1 MDVRTVTRNGF
12 EISREEIDHDRKRL
26 KRYERGAK
34 ELELVESRSL
44 TAEELEDISTVE
56 TAKSGVQRL
65 NDDLRR
71 NSEFLALEKPTATQT
86 AAQVQ
91 ALTRQV
97 SALLKMQ
104 GRGYEG

>member
-1 MDVRTVTRNGF
+1 MDVRTVTRNGL

-71 NSEFLALEKPTATQT
+71 NSEFLALEKPTAAQT
-86 AAQVQ
+86 AAQVK

-97 SALLKMQ
+97 NSLLERQKDQ
-104 GRGYEG
+104 YR

>member
-12 EISREEIDHDRKRL
+12 VISREEIDHDRKML

-86 AAQVQ
+86 AAQVK

-97 SALLKMQ
+97 NSLLERQKDQ
-104 GRGYEG
+104 YR

>member
-1 MDVRTVTRNGF
+1 
-12 EISREEIDHDRKRL
+12 
-26 KRYERGAK
+26 
-34 ELELVESRSL
+34 VESRSL

-56 TAKSGVQRL
+56 MAKSGVQRL

-97 SALLKMQ
+97 NSLLERQKDQ
-104 GRGYEG
+104 YR

>member
-12 EISREEIDHDRKRL
+12 EISREEIDHDRKWL

-71 NSEFLALEKPTATQT
+71 NSEFLALEKPTAAQT

-97 SALLKMQ
+97 NSLLERQKDQ
-104 GRGYEG
+104 YR

>member
-12 EISREEIDHDRKRL
+12 LISREEIDHDRKLL

-71 NSEFLALEKPTATQT
+71 NSEFLALEKPTAAQT
-86 AAQVQ
+86 AAQVK

-97 SALLKMQ
+97 NSLLERQKDQ
-104 GRGYEG
+104 YR

>member
-12 EISREEIDHDRKRL
+12 LISREEIDHDRKRL

-71 NSEFLALEKPTATQT
+71 NSEFLALEKPTAAQT
-86 AAQVQ
+86 AAQVK

-97 SALLKMQ
+97 NSLLERQKDQ
-104 GRGYEG
+104 YR